1 MEMKRTGMEDKKSET
16 GEKDARP
23 SYFKNFGRIALIFF
37 IGISIYF
44 LVSTLVLIFLT
55 KPEKEVKV
63 PPVIGKQFVV
73 VYNSLSRMG
82 LNPEISFYDVYDID
96 NGIILN
102 QYPESGSI
110 VSEGDRIKLV
120 VSRSSL
126 YVDVPNLVGIELP
139 LAINKLKNLHVYNR
153 TISLGAGIIS
163 YIPSERSADNIVI
176 EQSPKAGEKIT
187 PDRKINLLVSAG
199 KLDAD
204 DRMPEVVGQSIDL
217 CYDLLIAKGLN
228 VIEEIVDV
236 SKREGSG
243 IVIAQ
248 NPSKGSGIKK
258 GGMAKLR
265 IGFFASREHPYMA
278 YEKIE
283 YTIARD
289 GKNGLYEA
297 YIEDHRPRRLRFSRA
312 IKPGNNVRFIFH
324 RQGNAKVSILCDK
337 RLIKVIGINVDE
349 FK

>member
-1 MEMKRTGMEDKKSET
+1 MEMERNGMDDKKSES
-16 GEKDARP
+16 GEKGARP
-23 SYFKNFGRIALIFF
+23 SYFKTIGRIAIIFF
-37 IGISIYF
+37 VGISIYF

-55 KPEKEVKV
+55 KPEKEVKI
-63 PPVIGKQFVV
+63 PHVIGKQFVV

-110 VSEGDRIKLV
+110 VSEGDTIKLV
-120 VSRSSL
+120 VSRSIL

-204 DRMPEVVGQSIDL
+204 DSMPDVVGQSIDL
-217 CYDLLIAKGLN
+217 CYDLLIAKGLT
-228 VIEEIVDV
+228 VIEDIVDI
-236 SKREGSG
+236 SRREGSG
-243 IVIAQ
+243 MVIAQ
-248 NPSKGSGIKK
+248 KPLKGSRIKK
-258 GGMAKLR
+258 GDVAKLR
-265 IGFFASREHPYMA
+265 IGFFASREHPYMG

-283 YTIARD
+283 YSIAR
-289 GKNGLYEA
+289 GAKNGLYEA
-297 YIEDHRPRRLRFSRA
+297 YIEDQSPKRLRFSRA
-312 IKPGNNVRFIFH
+312 MKPGDTVRFVFH